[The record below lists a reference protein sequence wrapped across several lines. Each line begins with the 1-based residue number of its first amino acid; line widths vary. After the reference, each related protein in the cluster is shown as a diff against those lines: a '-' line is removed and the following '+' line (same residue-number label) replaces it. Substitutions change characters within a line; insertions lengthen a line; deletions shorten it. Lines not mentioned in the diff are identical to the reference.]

1 MMGVDEREV
10 PAKVQPMGDLRELL
24 LGGNRGFSNRQRRGF
39 PWFRLGVLLVA
50 GALIGILFTTIPGKI
65 KRGLRD
71 LRAPKTVP
79 IAADE
84 ADLRR
89 QIESSLRAEMEEK
102 LEMELAAISKAAEA
116 AAKKEPE
123 KEREDPE
130 DETTPVMPSAPGA
143 VSDVR
148 LLRHGIPFKTEIKFD
163 KGGIASRE
171 RVDAASYVAFY
182 QLSLRLPAPA
192 KTLAELETSNDH
204 LSKLLPGLPGLLA
217 KAEVSAWYGKLYD
230 NKMARVRKDA
240 TLLSE
245 LISKHNFFDCETMLN
260 LRAENG
266 RRVFYLQADM
276 DVVSDGSDGDRLP
289 TMPEAI
295 VNSTYYQPF
304 TSYAWSKKG
313 TVPNPI
319 IAGWERRI
327 KDAEKELAERG
338 TPAERK
344 KWLRERLAYLK
355 RGVADL
361 KCRSFLIAEHDPF
374 IVLPVA
380 LLAAH
385 NDPFAPKAGDFAV
398 VVYGDKLYPS
408 IVGDGGPSYKVG
420 EASLRIAQQI
430 NPRALSNNRP
440 VSDLK
445 VGYVIFPGS
454 RDSERG
460 PPDYAKWHQRC
471 NELLNEIG
479 GIGDGYALFE
489 WSDTLPKPTPPVVPP
504 AVAPPTAVPSSTVP
518 SAPKD
523 EKPAAPGC

>member
-1 MMGVDEREV
+1 MGN
-10 PAKVQPMGDLRELL
+10 LRNLL
-24 LGGNRGFSNRQRRGF
+24 LGGKRGISNRPRQGL
-39 PWFRLGVLLVA
+39 PWFRAGTLLLAGGLLGM
-50 GALIGILFTTIPGKI
+50 LFTAIPGKI
-65 KRGLRD
+65 KRGLRE
-71 LRAPKTVP
+71 LRAPKPVIIP
-79 IAADE
+79 ADE
-84 ADLRR
+84 TDLRR

-102 LEMELAAISKAAEA
+102 LENELAAMRKATDA

-123 KEREDPE
+123 KNKDDTEEAAP
-130 DETTPVMPSAPGA
+130 PQLLSLPGA

-148 LLRHGIPFKTEIKFD
+148 LLRPGIPFKTEIKFD

-171 RVDAASYVAFY
+171 RVDAASYVALY
-182 QLSLRLPAPA
+182 QLSLRVPAPA
-192 KTLAELETSNDH
+192 KTLAELESSNSY
-204 LSKLLPGLPGLLA
+204 LSKLLPGLSGLLT
-217 KAEVSAWYGKLYD
+217 KADVSAWYGKLYD
-230 NKMARVRKDA
+230 NKIARVRKDA

-245 LISKHNFFDCETMLN
+245 ILSKHNFFDCETMLN

-295 VNSTYYQPF
+295 VNSTHYQPF
-304 TSYAWSKKG
+304 TSYAWPKKG

-319 IAGWERRI
+319 VAGWERRI
-327 KDAEKELAERG
+327 KEAEKELAERA

-344 KWLRERLAYLK
+344 KWLRERIAYLK

-361 KCRSFLIAEHDPF
+361 KSRSFLIAEHDPF

-489 WSDTLPKPTPPVVPP
+489 WSDTLPKPTPPVVQP

>member
-1 MMGVDEREV
+1 MMGVDERQV
-10 PAKVQPMGDLRELL
+10 PAKVQPMGDLRDLL

-39 PWFRLGVLLVA
+39 PWFRVSILLVV
-50 GALIGILFTTIPGKI
+50 GGLIGILFTSIPGKI
-65 KRGLRD
+65 KRGLRE
-71 LRAPKTVP
+71 LKAPKTVT
-79 IAADE
+79 IATDE

-102 LEMELAAISKAAEA
+102 LEMELAAMSKAAEA

-123 KEREDPE
+123 KDGEDPE
-130 DETTPVMPSAPGA
+130 DATVPVMPSAPGS

-148 LLRHGIPFKTEIKFD
+148 LLRSGIPFKTEIKFD

-171 RVDAASYVAFY
+171 RVDAASYVAYY
-182 QLSLRLPAPA
+182 QLNLRLPAPA
-192 KTLAELETSNDH
+192 KSLAELETSNSH
-204 LSKLLPGLPGLLA
+204 LSKLLPGLSGLLA

-240 TLLSE
+240 TLLNE

-289 TMPEAI
+289 AMPEAI
-295 VNSTYYQPF
+295 VNSTHYQPF

-327 KDAEKELAERG
+327 KEAEKELADRG
-338 TPAERK
+338 TSVERK

-361 KCRSFLIAEHDPF
+361 KSRSFLIAEHDPF
-374 IVLPVA
+374 IVVPVA

-398 VVYGDKLYPS
+398 VIYGDKLYPS

-445 VGYVIFPGS
+445 VSYVIFPGS
-454 RDSERG
+454 RDAERSV
-460 PPDYAKWHQRC
+460 PDYAKWRQRC

-479 GIGDGYALFE
+479 GIGDGYALHD
-489 WSDTLPKPTPPVVPP
+489 WPDTLPKPTPPVVPP
-504 AVAPPTAVPSSTVP
+504 TAAPPTAVPSNSVP
-518 SAPKD
+518 LAPMD
-523 EKPAAPGC
+523 EKPATP